1 MTKKQLI
8 LITGLTVAAL
18 LLGLLISRRL
28 WFRLDLT
35 KNHAYTISGVSRN
48 LYTEIP
54 DQVQITYY
62 LSDKLA
68 AFYPQPGEITDLLRE
83 YAAYSRGKIRVT
95 VRDPVKAGLTSIV
108 ERLGIRP
115 LQIDSVEQDQTSF
128 TTVYTGIAIEYL
140 EHVEVLPAVFSLET
154 LEYDITSRIRSL
166 VRGTKREVG
175 VILGNSYQQWN
186 TDYQYLS
193 RIFAQ
198 SGFNI
203 YPIAPGEEIPDTL
216 PVLFVL
222 GGAEELDEWALY
234 RIDRFIQGGGK
245 TLFALNSVF
254 VNTQGT
260 WETRVM
266 LDKGL
271 LSMVSLYGATVKPA
285 LVLDRAA
292 LSLRYPVPTD
302 FGFTLYQEVRYPH
315 WIGVLEENGNRD
327 HPLTANFSGLD
338 MFWPNPIEL
347 NPPESVQAQPL
358 FTSTN
363 EAWLMTKDFTTNP
376 TATAY
381 LLEREALDTKGVK
394 ILGATLT
401 GKFPSYFADL
411 PKPKQEWSDAELPD
425 LPLEPKESRII
436 VISDTEFA
444 AHSLQYTQRQRD
456 LDFLVMAADW
466 LGNDDDIVRIR
477 SRQSQ
482 GGQLDKIIDPQ
493 KRSQAMIAARIVNVI
508 LVPLGLVLA
517 GIFFAWKRQSRAKA
531 RRED

>member
-1 MTKKQLI
+1 MTKKQLT

-18 LLGLLISRRL
+18 ILGLLISRRL

-35 KNHAYTISGVSRN
+35 KNHAYTIAGVSRN

-140 EHVEVLPAVFSLET
+140 DKVEVLPAVFSLET
-154 LEYDITSRIRSL
+154 LEYDVTSRIRSL

-175 VILGNSYQQWN
+175 VIVGDGVKQWN

-203 YPIAPGEEIPDTL
+203 YPINPGEEIPDTL

-222 GGAEELDEWALY
+222 GGTEDLDEWALY

-245 TLFALNSVF
+245 ALFALNAVS

-260 WETRVM
+260 WETKVM

-302 FGFTLYQEVRYPH
+302 FGFTLYREIRYPH
-315 WIGVLEENGNRD
+315 WIGVLEENGNQD
-327 HPLTANFSGLD
+327 HPLTVNFSGLD
-338 MFWPNPIEL
+338 MFWSNPIEL
-347 NPPESVQAQPL
+347 NPPESVQSQPL
-358 FTSTN
+358 FTSTS
-363 EAWLMTKDFTTNP
+363 E
-376 TATAY
+376 
-381 LLEREALDTKGVK
+381 
-394 ILGATLT
+394 
-401 GKFPSYFADL
+401 
-411 PKPKQEWSDAELPD
+411 
-425 LPLEPKESRII
+425 
-436 VISDTEFA
+436 
-444 AHSLQYTQRQRD
+444 H
-456 LDFLVMAADW
+456 
-466 LGNDDDIVRIR
+466 
-477 SRQSQ
+477 
-482 GGQLDKIIDPQ
+482 
-493 KRSQAMIAARIVNVI
+493 
-508 LVPLGLVLA
+508 GL
-517 GIFFAWKRQSRAKA
+517 
-531 RRED
+531 